1 MDVTRFAKY
10 FEVILPNRT
19 FQPAP
24 YYEIKRENPFNV
36 QVHYLNHLENIGPV
50 SSFVFDTI
58 LVLNINVSFVAIT
71 QRLN

>member
-1 MDVTRFAKY
+1 MSATMDVTRFAKY

-58 LVLNINVSFVAIT
+58 LVLKVLICHLL
-71 QRLN
+71 Q